1 MLKQLVF
8 TNFNFPSS
16 SVSYSNLTPFRP
28 MLLCP
33 APSVCPVSSTHSET
47 ESGTK
52 FKLGV
57 RYTCSP
63 RQTVADRAILDQIT
77 PGQSH
82 PQDTQNIDTKY
93 RIIHER
99 MVVSSLNLV

>member
-1 MLKQLVF
+1 
-8 TNFNFPSS
+8 
-16 SVSYSNLTPFRP
+16 

-47 ESGTK
+47 KSGTK

-82 PQDTQNIDTKY
+82 PQDTQNIDRAYKISHNSWTNGRIVFELGVAY
-93 RIIHER
+93 RR
-99 MVVSSLNLV
+99 WLF